1 MKVPTLC
8 LTWVILASKV
18 NGFFVPP
25 NIESK
30 RFVSLEKKTFKF
42 ESPRN
47 TLTIRSSVAT
57 PENAVE
63 DEDEK
68 TDLAPRVQIP
78 KFAKPR
84 IEESCDITGI
94 TLTRYMMELV
104 KSNPG
109 GEMQELETLINS
121 IQTACKAIGGLI
133 RTASISGLTGAQ
145 GGGGSINVQGEEQ
158 KKMDVLTNDILKNCL
173 KFTGKLNVLASE
185 EEDDPVPHS
194 DIVVDEASK
203 FVAVFDPLDG
213 SSNVDASIPTG
224 TIFGIFRSDSNE
236 CAIDP
241 DLSLKEQKE
250 KCLVQTLQPGTNLVA
265 AGYCLYSS
273 STHFVFTYGDGVNGF
288 TLDPVM
294 GEFILTHPNIRIP
307 PRGKIYSF
315 NEANRWD
322 WDVPLQEYVTAIQN
336 GEGESGVKYSSR
348 YIGSMVG
355 DIHRTLLYGGIFGYP
370 ADKKNKD
377 GKLRLLYEAAPMSFL
392 VEQAGGVAL
401 TGKNPIM
408 LIKPKQVHTRVP
420 CILGSQLDVMECQK
434 YYEESTDPEL
444 IARCLKRMEEG
455 SAL

>member
-1 MKVPTLC
+1 MTKNTNFKRNAFLSMKAVASPEANVDEALNDVAEKEEEELATRVKIPT
-8 LTWVILASKV
+8 
-18 NGFFVPP
+18 
-25 NIESK
+25 
-30 RFVSLEKKTFKF
+30 
-42 ESPRN
+42 
-47 TLTIRSSVAT
+47 
-57 PENAVE
+57 
-63 DEDEK
+63 
-68 TDLAPRVQIP
+68 
-78 KFAKPR
+78 FAKPR

-104 KSNPG
+104 KTNPG
-109 GEMQELETLINS
+109 GEMQELETLVNS

-241 DLSLKEQKE
+241 DLSFAKQKEQ
-250 KCLVQTLQPGTNLVA
+250 CLVQTLQPGTNLVC

-434 YYEESTDPEL
+434 YYESSTDPEL